1 MNRTVDRP
9 RIWPPLL
16 VIGLTGG
23 IASGKSTAS
32 RMLKSLGAEIIDA
45 DQIGRDIV
53 EPGQP
58 ALAEVIAAFGSQ
70 YLLPDGTLDRRAL
83 GALVF
88 TDARARKNLNRLM
101 FPRIRAN
108 LEKQLLSLQRR
119 PPRAQIVVVEAA
131 VLVEAEWT
139 ESVDRVVVI
148 RAQQSTQVARLIA
161 ERGLTPAAAEAR
173 IRSQVPLSRR
183 LRAADE
189 VLNGDQSLESL
200 QEDVRRLW
208 ERWTELARCDEACVD
223 L

>member
-1 MNRTVDRP
+1 MKPAPDKP

-23 IASGKSTAS
+23 IGSGKTTVSG
-32 RMLKSLGAEIIDA
+32 MLRELGAEIIDA
-45 DQIGRDIV
+45 DRVGREAV
-53 EPGQP
+53 EPGRP
-58 ALAEVIAAFGSQ
+58 ALAEVIAAFGPKL
-70 YLLPDGTLDRRAL
+70 LLPDGSLDRARL
-83 GALVF
+83 GAHVF
-88 TDARARKNLNRLM
+88 TDARSRRVLNRIM
-101 FPRIRAN
+101 FPRIRAD
-108 LEKQLLSLQRR
+108 LEERLRALQRR

-131 VLVEAEWT
+131 VLVEAGWT

-189 VLNGDQSLESL
+189 VLDGEQTLAALREEVRRRWEFWTRLARGDQA
-200 QEDVRRLW
+200 R
-208 ERWTELARCDEACVD
+208 LAR
-223 L
+223 